1 MLFCHLFPYYLRLIL
16 FLKVLP
22 MSEKGSFLYYLS
34 AAMAIIGTVG
44 YHFFVKKISPTIN
57 PLVSLTAIYMAVF
70 AICIPILLLFPIQGG
85 LVTHMKQLSWVQL
98 GIAGAVILMELGFLL
113 MYRQGWDLSLG
124 NVVTGVVINI
134 ILMVIGLLI
143 LKEKINLINIVGII
157 LSMIGVAMISYR
169 RS

>member
-1 MLFCHLFPYYLRLIL
+1 
-16 FLKVLP
+16 

-34 AAMAIIGTVG
+34 AALAIIGTVG

-57 PLVSLTAIYMAVF
+57 PLVSITAIYMAVL

-85 LVTHMKQLSWVQL
+85 LVTHMKQLGWVQL
-98 GIAGAVILMELGFLL
+98 GIAGAIILMELGFLL
-113 MYRQGWDLSLG
+113 MYRQGWDLSVG

-134 ILMVIGLLI
+134 ILMAVGLGV
-143 LKEKINLINIVGII
+143 LKEQLTLINIVGII